1 MLVFSG
7 GQPLKRMDLSTVVVL
22 AAWLCSCSSGPSNAA
37 EADKLM
43 RTSREWS
50 KEAAAGNMDTV
61 LSYFDDNAVMISEG
75 QPPVRGKKAIAEY
88 LATTS
93 KIPGFRIEW
102 EPQEAT
108 VSGDLGYLIERTK
121 VTMTGPQGTP
131 VSQQLQALTVWRKQ
145 GNGSWKNVVDM
156 TTSAPAPR
164 P

>member
-1 MLVFSG
+1 MLM
-7 GQPLKRMDLSTVVVL
+7 RMNLLIVVML
-22 AAWLCSCSSGPSNAA
+22 AAGLCSCSSGTSNVA

-43 RTSREWS
+43 QTSREWS
-50 KEAAAGNMDTV
+50 KAAAAGNMDAV
-61 LSYFDDNAVMISEG
+61 LSYFDDSAVMISEG
-75 QPPVRGKKAIAEY
+75 QPPVRGNQAIAEY

-102 EPQEAT
+102 EPQEAK

-121 VTMTGPQGTP
+121 ITMTGPRGTP

-145 GNGSWKNVVDM
+145 GDGSWKNVVDM
-156 TTSAPAPR
+156 TTSAAAQR

>member
-1 MLVFSG
+1 MAKMKLWAAA
-7 GQPLKRMDLSTVVVL
+7 VL
-22 AAWLCSCSSGPSNAA
+22 AGWLCSCSPSTSNEA
-37 EADKLM
+37 EAAKLM
-43 RTSREWS
+43 QTSREWS
-50 KEAAAGNMDTV
+50 NVAATGNMDAV
-61 LSYFDDNAVMISEG
+61 LSYFDDSAVMISGG

-93 KIPGFRIEW
+93 KIPGFKMEW

-145 GNGSWKNVVDM
+145 ADGSWKNIVDM
-156 TTSAPAPR
+156 STPAPSPR
-164 P
+164 S